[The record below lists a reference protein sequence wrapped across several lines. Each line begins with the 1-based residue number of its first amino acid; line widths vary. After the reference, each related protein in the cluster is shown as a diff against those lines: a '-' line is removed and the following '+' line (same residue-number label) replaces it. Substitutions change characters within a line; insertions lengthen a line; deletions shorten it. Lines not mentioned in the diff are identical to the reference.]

1 MQVVTAADLKNRV
14 GSLFDVMEH
23 DPSES
28 VLIERNKRSVA
39 MRLNPQ
45 IAEHAILGAYA
56 QGVLTRAVAMRLLGI
71 AWYGDF
77 LQRMNSHG
85 IPHPQASAEDVA
97 RMHADANSVLAG
109 LQLV

>member
-1 MQVVTAADLKNRV
+1 MQVVTAADLKNRL

-39 MRLNPQ
+39 MLLNPQ

-56 QGVLTRAVAMRLLGI
+56 KACL
-71 AWYGDF
+71 
-77 LQRMNSHG
+77 
-85 IPHPQASAEDVA
+85 P
-97 RMHADANSVLAG
+97 G
-109 LQLV
+109 LWRWGYSD

>member
-1 MQVVTAADLKNRV
+1 MQVVTAADLKNRL

-39 MRLNPQ
+39 MLLNPQ
-45 IAEHAILGAYA
+45 SAEQTILGAYA
-56 QGVLTRAVAMRLLGI
+56 QGVLTRAVAMQLLGMD
-71 AWYGDF
+71 WYGD
-77 LQRMNSHG
+77 LVQRMNSLG
-85 IPHPQASAEDVA
+85 IPRPQTSAEDAA

-109 LQLV
+109 LQPV